1 MSGYIDEIMAAS
13 GVHGIDRVGYD
24 PSGIMRVGADG
35 NPLPPGV
42 SAPPSPPFGRSGRY
56 VFRRAPLGFPSG
68 TVAANASFAFVTQQV
83 SRVYHPD
90 RLLIIPAAP
99 GLVIDSI
106 RVGDEE
112 QTVTAG
118 AAVELYGVE
127 ALTDS
132 EAGQFLAGA
141 NRNDRHDLAPQHDC
155 GRDRRDLGH
164 EGRRRALIRGAWDPS
179 SQSSFRLPRMTRRES
194 TLHWRAR
201 SP

>member
-1 MSGYIDEIMAAS
+1 MSGYIDEILGAS
-13 GVHGIDRVGYD
+13 GVHGIVPVGYD
-24 PSGIMRVGADG
+24 PYGITRVGADG
-35 NPLPPGV
+35 PAPQQQVGAP
-42 SAPPSPPFGRSGRY
+42 PPSPPFGRSGRY
-56 VFRRAPLGFPSG
+56 VFRRAPLGFPSA
-68 TVAANASFAFVTQQV
+68 TVAANASFTFVTQQV

-132 EAGQFLAGA
+132 KPDNFSPVQTGTTVTILLRNTTAAGIAVTMGMKGGVE
-141 NRNDRHDLAPQHDC
+141 R
-155 GRDRRDLGH
+155 
-164 EGRRRALIRGAWDPS
+164 
-179 SQSSFRLPRMTRRES
+179 
-194 TLHWRAR
+194 
-201 SP
+201 

>member
-1 MSGYIDEIMAAS
+1 MSNYVDEIMAAS

-24 PSGIMRVGADG
+24 IQRVGADG
-35 NPLPPGV
+35 SPLPPGV
-42 SAPPSPPFGRSGRY
+42 MAPPSPPFGRSGRY

-68 TVAANASFAFVTQQV
+68 TVAANSSFAFVTQQV

-132 EAGQFLAGA
+132 KPDNFSPVQTGTTVTILLRNTTAAGIAVT
-141 NRNDRHDLAPQHDC
+141 
-155 GRDRRDLGH
+155 LGMKGGV
-164 EGRRRALIRGAWDPS
+164 ER
-179 SQSSFRLPRMTRRES
+179 
-194 TLHWRAR
+194 
-201 SP
+201 

>member
-1 MSGYIDEIMAAS
+1 MDYVDEIMAAG
-13 GVHGIDRVGYD
+13 GVHGIVPVGYD
-24 PSGIMRVGADG
+24 PYGITRVGADG
-35 NPLPPGV
+35 APVGV
-42 SAPPSPPFGRSGRY
+42 APPSPPFGRSGRY

-68 TVAANASFAFVTQQV
+68 TVPANSTLAFVTQQV

-132 EAGQFLAGA
+132 KPDNFSPVQTGTAVTILLRNTTAAGIAVT
-141 NRNDRHDLAPQHDC
+141 
-155 GRDRRDLGH
+155 LGMKGGV
-164 EGRRRALIRGAWDPS
+164 ER
-179 SQSSFRLPRMTRRES
+179 
-194 TLHWRAR
+194 
-201 SP
+201 

>member
-1 MSGYIDEIMAAS
+1 MTYIDEIMANA

-24 PSGIMRVGADG
+24 PNGITRVGAEG
-35 NPLPPGV
+35 QPVGAP
-42 SAPPSPPFGRSGRY
+42 PPSPPFGRSGRY
-56 VFRRAPLGFPSG
+56 VFRRAPLGFPAA
-68 TVAANASFAFVTQQV
+68 TVAANSSYAFVTQQV

-132 EAGQFLAGA
+132 KPDNFSPVQTGTTVTILLRNTTAAGIA
-141 NRNDRHDLAPQHDC
+141 C
-155 GRDRRDLGH
+155 TLGMKGGV
-164 EGRRRALIRGAWDPS
+164 ER
-179 SQSSFRLPRMTRRES
+179 
-194 TLHWRAR
+194 
-201 SP
+201 